1 MAASS
6 TIPTRSIGRLYKWQ
20 VSESDG
26 GESARLLVGRP
37 EGGGIR
43 ALKQPK
49 VVDSVSCRQMFLR
62 SYTFSRKESFSE
74 KTKKCLGRVLV
85 LFRLKGRGF
94 QDIRRPRP
102 RRGTNKKATP
112 KHRHEMTPNVGVKE
126 ALSKFRRFKIT
137 SIYFGSV
144 NIVKPSGLAAYEA
157 LNCDSKKAIMAL
169 SGLFWSFICGS
180 SEHAIRW
187 LITLPLRSVVQ

>member
-1 MAASS
+1 MAASG

-94 QDIRRPRP
+94 QDIRRPRK
-102 RRGTNKKATP
+102 RTNRKATP

-126 ALSKFRRFKIT
+126 ALSKFRRLLL
-137 SIYFGSV
+137 YFGSV
-144 NIVKPSGLAAYEA
+144 NIVKPSGLAAYGA

-187 LITLPLRSVVQ
+187 LITLPERSVVQ

>member
-1 MAASS
+1 MAASG

-20 VSESDG
+20 VAESDS

-37 EGGGIR
+37 GGVR

-126 ALSKFRRFKIT
+126 ALSKFR
-137 SIYFGSV
+137 S
-144 NIVKPSGLAAYEA
+144 
-157 LNCDSKKAIMAL
+157 DSKKAIMAL

-187 LITLPLRSVVQ
+187 LITLPERSVVQ